1 MYVIERRI
9 EELESQLI
17 KLNSLRD
24 DIESQKQDAIDMTV
38 DTLRMVISD
47 AFDDL
52 ISNISMEVDLNEID
66 SELESDIEDELRED
80 FVDQVRDEF

>member
-17 KLNSLRD
+17 KLNSLRN

-47 AFDDL
+47 AIDDL

>member
-47 AFDDL
+47 AIDDL

-66 SELESDIEDELRED
+66 SELGSDIEDELRED

>member
-47 AFDDL
+47 AIDDL
-52 ISNISMEVDLNEID
+52 ISNISMEMDLSEID

-80 FVDQVRDEF
+80 FIDQVRDEF

>member
-38 DTLRMVISD
+38 DTCLLYTSPSPR
-47 AFDDL
+47 
-52 ISNISMEVDLNEID
+52 D
-66 SELESDIEDELRED
+66 S
-80 FVDQVRDEF
+80 

>member
-1 MYVIERRI
+1 MYTIERRI

-17 KLNSLRD
+17 KLHSLRD

-47 AFDDL
+47 AIDDL

>member
-1 MYVIERRI
+1 MYVIDRRI

-47 AFDDL
+47 AIDDL
-52 ISNISMEVDLNEID
+52 ISNISMEMDLSEID

>member
-47 AFDDL
+47 AIDDL

-66 SELESDIEDELRED
+66 SELENDIEDELRED

>member
-47 AFDDL
+47 AIDDL

>member
-24 DIESQKQDAIDMTV
+24 DIESQKQDAIDITV

-47 AFDDL
+47 AIDDL

-80 FVDQVRDEF
+80 FVDSVRDEF

>member
-24 DIESQKQDAIDMTV
+24 DIEPQKQDAIDMTV

-47 AFDDL
+47 AIDDL
-52 ISNISMEVDLNEID
+52 ISNISMEMDLSEID
-66 SELESDIEDELRED
+66 GELESDIEDELRED

>member
-38 DTLRMVISD
+38 DTLRMVCLLYTSP
-47 AFDDL
+47 
-52 ISNISMEVDLNEID
+52 SPRD
-66 SELESDIEDELRED
+66 S
-80 FVDQVRDEF
+80 

>member
-17 KLNSLRD
+17 KLNGLRD

-47 AFDDL
+47 AIDDL

-80 FVDQVRDEF
+80 FVDSVRDEF

>member
-24 DIESQKQDAIDMTV
+24 DIESQKLDAIDMTV

-47 AFDDL
+47 AIDDL

>member
-38 DTLRMVISD
+38 QFNQLR
-47 AFDDL
+47 F
-52 ISNISMEVDLNEID
+52 
-66 SELESDIEDELRED
+66 
-80 FVDQVRDEF
+80 

>member
-1 MYVIERRI
+1 MYVLDRRI

-17 KLNSLRD
+17 KLHNLKD

-47 AFDDL
+47 AIDDL

>member
-47 AFDDL
+47 AIDDL

-66 SELESDIEDELRED
+66 SELESDIEDELREN
-80 FVDQVRDEF
+80 FVDSIRDEF

>member
-24 DIESQKQDAIDMTV
+24 DIESQKQDAIDMTCLLY
-38 DTLRMVISD
+38 TSD
-47 AFDDL
+47 AA
-52 ISNISMEVDLNEID
+52 
-66 SELESDIEDELRED
+66 DE
-80 FVDQVRDEF
+80 

>member
-47 AFDDL
+47 AVSYTHL
-52 ISNISMEVDLNEID
+52 TLPTTPYV
-66 SELESDIEDELRED
+66 
-80 FVDQVRDEF
+80 

>member
-47 AFDDL
+47 AIDDL
-52 ISNISMEVDLNEID
+52 ISNISMEVDLQEID

>member
-24 DIESQKQDAIDMTV
+24 DIESQKQDAIDITV

-47 AFDDL
+47 AIDDL

>member
-47 AFDDL
+47 AIDDL
-52 ISNISMEVDLNEID
+52 ISNISIEVDLQEID

>member
-38 DTLRMVISD
+38 DTQRMVISD
-47 AFDDL
+47 AIDDL

>member
-47 AFDDL
+47 AIDDL
-52 ISNISMEVDLNEID
+52 IGNISMEVDLNEID